1 MAEHNRFDPEY
12 LRGLPDAW
20 DPTRLERTEGNYEG
34 GFTSGYS
41 SVRGPGYF
49 RVNDFMVNPSNK
61 AHAEIKGAPGLIFD
75 DREGWLLPSDTARS
89 IFAKY
94 DDKGG
99 DLLGRAG
106 QAVKPFVPAAIGL
119 LAAGA
124 GSGLLGGAAK
134 APMFGSVGGS
144 ELAGVAALEGTGAM
158 AGGVASGVGMGGGA
172 IGSTLAQ
179 EAAHAGADLIDP
191 WDFMSNVVSGG
202 ADVSGYEIMPSL
214 PPYAPPSEPGLVD
227 KVLNWADKN
236 SGALITTAGGF
247 LRGAMA
253 PSPEEQ
259 ANAVYQAKL
268 KAELEAAE
276 AKRRAN
282 NLRGIN
288 LNRLQPTGAQ
298 IRQQPQGLIRG
309 RMQ

>member
-1 MAEHNRFDPEY
+1 MAEQNRFDPEY
-12 LRGLPDAW
+12 LRSLPDAW
-20 DPTRLERTEGNYEG
+20 DPTRIERTEGNYEG

-41 SVRGPGYF
+41 SSRGPGYF

-61 AHAEIKGAPGLIFD
+61 AYAEIKDNPSLIFD
-75 DREGWLLPSDTARS
+75 EREGWLLPSDTARS

-99 DLLGRAG
+99 DFIGRIG
-106 QAVKPFVPAAIGL
+106 QAVKPYVPAAIGL

-124 GSGLLGGAAK
+124 GTGLLSGAAE
-134 APMFGSVGGS
+134 APMFGVVGGS
-144 ELAGVAALEGTGAM
+144 ELAGTAALEGTGAI
-158 AGGVASGVGMGGGA
+158 AGGAGMGGGA
-172 IGSTLAQ
+172 AGGFGLAQ

-202 ADVSGYEIMPSL
+202 ADVSGYETMPSL
-214 PPYAPPSEPGLVD
+214 PPYTPPQEPGLVD

-236 SGALITTAGGF
+236 SGSLIMNAGGF

-253 PSPEEQ
+253 PSEEEK
-259 ANAVYQAKL
+259 ASALYQAKL
-268 KAELEAAE
+268 EAELEAAD

-288 LNRLQPTGAQ
+288 LSRLRPTGVQ
-298 IRQQPQGLIRG
+298 IRQNPVGLIRG